1 MSRLN
6 SVWPELWV
14 RRWAKRSIS
23 LRLLLAVLV
32 MIGLALPVAGTLLS
46 HHYRASATQA
56 FDERLGATLN
66 VIMAGVTYDRI
77 EQQLVHD
84 RALGDPR
91 FDNVY
96 SGWYWQITD
105 GEQHTLASRSLWD
118 QRLPVIDSDTLSAR
132 SIPGP
137 RGQSLRVVE
146 RDIYLAPLETPL
158 HISVAARD
166 DVLARDI
173 GEFQRLLWGGLVG
186 LGVLLLGVL
195 ALQVRWGLAPLRRMH
210 ANLHEVEQGRA
221 EQLDTRL
228 PDELATLAASMNAVL
243 ARDQRL
249 IERGRHTAGNLAHA
263 LKTPLSVMRLQLRQ
277 LPEANRAAWEVELE
291 RVDSA
296 VRHHL
301 ARASAAGE
309 GVRFAP
315 IDLHAT
321 LAPLLNGLSR
331 LAQRRG
337 IELRQTW
344 AGEIKVHMDGQ
355 DIQELVGNLMDN
367 ALRWAHSDVQLQLK
381 SDEQKLTLTVSDDG
395 PGMNE
400 AECQQAVQ
408 RGKRLD
414 EQRSGSGLGLAIVTD
429 LVALYSGQLHLSR
442 ASTGGLKVVVEL
454 PVVARN
460 RLV

>member
-146 RDIYLAPLETPL
+146 RDIYLAPLEAPL

-210 ANLHEVEQGRA
+210 ANLHEVEQGHA

-321 LAPLLNGLSR
+321 LAPLLNGLAR

-344 AGEIKVHMDGQ
+344 ASEINVHMDGQ

-367 ALRWAHSDVQLQLK
+367 ALRWAHSDVQLQVAMH
-381 SDEQKLTLTVSDDG
+381 EQQLTLTVSDDG
-395 PGMNE
+395 PGMSE
-400 AECQQAVQ
+400 AECQQALQ

-429 LVALYSGQLHLSR
+429 LVTLYSGHMHLSR

-454 PVVARN
+454 PVVAGN
-460 RLV
+460 RRA

>member
-1 MSRLN
+1 MSQDITA
-6 SVWPELWV
+6 WKD
-14 RRWAKRSIS
+14 RWAKRSIS
-23 LRLLLAVLV
+23 VRLLLAVLV
-32 MIGLALPVAGTLLS
+32 MVGLALPVAGTLFS

-56 FDERLGATLN
+56 FDERLEATLN
-66 VIMAGVTYDRI
+66 VIMAGVTYDRV

-105 GEQHTLASRSLWD
+105 GEENTLASRSLWD

-146 RDIYLAPLETPL
+146 RDIHLAPLEAPL

-166 DVLARDI
+166 DVLTRDI

-309 GVRFAP
+309 GIRFAP

-321 LAPLLNGLSR
+321 LAPLLNGLAR

-337 IELRQTW
+337 IALRQTW
-344 AGEIKVHMDGQ
+344 TGEINVHMDGQ

-367 ALRWAHSDVQLQLK
+367 ALRWAHSDVQLQVE
-381 SDEQKLTLTVSDDG
+381 SEGPQLTLTVSDDG
-395 PGMNE
+395 PGMSE

-429 LVALYSGQLHLSR
+429 LVALYSGHMHLSR
-442 ASTGGLKVVVEL
+442 ASTGGLSVAVAL

-460 RLV
+460 RRV

>member
-1 MSRLN
+1 MSQTKPAWRKQ
-6 SVWPELWV
+6 WI
-14 RRWAKRSIS
+14 RRWARRSIS
-23 LRLLLAVLV
+23 MRLLLAALV
-32 MIGLALPVAGTLLS
+32 MVGVALPLAGTLLS
-46 HHYRASATQA
+46 HHYHASATQA
-56 FDERLGATLN
+56 FDERLAATLN
-66 VIMAGVTYDRI
+66 VIIASVTYDRLT
-77 EQQLVHD
+77 QQLVHD

-91 FDNVY
+91 FESVY

-105 GEQHTLASRSLWD
+105 GDQHTLASRSLWD
-118 QRLPVIDSDTLSAR
+118 QRLPVIDNENLNAR
-132 SIPGP
+132 SLSGP

-146 RDIYLAPLETPL
+146 RDIILAPLDAPL
-158 HISVAARD
+158 HISVAAQD
-166 DVLARDI
+166 DTLVRDI
-173 GEFQRLLWGGLVG
+173 RKFRHLLWGGLTG
-186 LGVLLLGVL
+186 LGVVLLGVL

-210 ANLHEVEQGRA
+210 ANLHDVEQGRA

-228 PDELATLAASMNAVL
+228 PEELATLAASMNAVL

-277 LPEANRAAWEVELE
+277 LPEANRRDWEVELA
-291 RVDSA
+291 RVDGA

-315 IDLHAT
+315 IDLHTT
-321 LAPLLNGLSR
+321 LTPLINGLAR

-337 IELRQTW
+337 IVLRQAW
-344 AGEIKVHMDGQ
+344 DQKIRVHMDEQ

-367 ALRWAHSDVQLQLK
+367 ALRWAHSEVQLNVK
-381 SDEQKLTLTVSDDG
+381 VNEQQLTLTISDNG
-395 PGMNE
+395 PGMSE
-400 AECQQAVQ
+400 VECQQAVQ
-408 RGKRLD
+408 RGRRLD

-429 LVALYSGQLHLSR
+429 LVALYNGQMQLTR

-454 PVVARN
+454 PVVAHG
-460 RLV
+460 

>member
-1 MSRLN
+1 MSQDTTP
-6 SVWPELWV
+6 WKD
-14 RRWAKRSIS
+14 RWAKRSIS

-32 MIGLALPVAGTLLS
+32 MVGLALPIAGTLLS
-46 HHYRASATQA
+46 HHYHASATQA
-56 FDERLGATLN
+56 FDERLEATLN
-66 VIMAGVTYDRI
+66 VIMAGVIYDRV

-105 GEQHTLASRSLWD
+105 GEENTLASRSLWD
-118 QRLPVIDSDTLSAR
+118 QRLPVIDNDTLSAR
-132 SIPGP
+132 SISGP

-146 RDIYLAPLETPL
+146 RDIYLAPLEAPL

-166 DVLARDI
+166 DGLARDI
-173 GEFQRLLWGGLVG
+173 GEFQRLLWGGLAG

-210 ANLHEVEQGRA
+210 ANLHDVEQGHA

-277 LPEANRAAWEVELE
+277 LPEANRGAWEVELA
-291 RVDSA
+291 RVESA

-309 GVRFAP
+309 GARFAP

-321 LAPLLNGLSR
+321 LAPLLNGLAR

-337 IELRQTW
+337 IALRQTW
-344 AGEIKVHMDGQ
+344 PPDVKVHMDDQ

-367 ALRWAHSDVQLQLK
+367 ALRWAHSDVQLQVAI
-381 SDEQKLTLTVSDDG
+381 DEQRLTLTVSDDG
-395 PGMNE
+395 PGMSE

-429 LVALYSGQLHLSR
+429 LVALYSGYMHLSR
-442 ASTGGLKVVVEL
+442 ANAGGLKVVVEL

-460 RLV
+460 RRV

>member
-1 MSRLN
+1 MSQTKSAWRKQ
-6 SVWPELWV
+6 WI
-14 RRWAKRSIS
+14 RRWARRSIS
-23 LRLLLAVLV
+23 MRLLLAALV
-32 MIGLALPVAGTLLS
+32 MVGMALPLAGTLLS
-46 HHYRASATQA
+46 HHYHASATQA
-56 FDERLGATLN
+56 FDERLAATLN
-66 VIMAGVTYDRI
+66 VIIASVTYDRLT
-77 EQQLVHD
+77 QQLVHD

-91 FDNVY
+91 FESVY

-105 GEQHTLASRSLWD
+105 GDQHTLASRSLWD
-118 QRLPVIDSDTLSAR
+118 QRLPVIDNENLNAR
-132 SIPGP
+132 SLSGP

-146 RDIYLAPLETPL
+146 RDIILAPLDAPL
-158 HISVAARD
+158 HISVAAQD
-166 DVLARDI
+166 DTLVRDI
-173 GEFQRLLWGGLVG
+173 RKFRHLLWGGLTG
-186 LGVLLLGVL
+186 LGVVLLGVL

-210 ANLHEVEQGRA
+210 ANLHDVEQGRA

-228 PDELATLAASMNAVL
+228 PEELATLAASMNAVL

-277 LPEANRAAWEVELE
+277 LPEANRRDWEVELA

-315 IDLHAT
+315 IDLHTT
-321 LAPLLNGLSR
+321 LTPLINGLAR

-337 IELRQTW
+337 IVLRQAW
-344 AGEIKVHMDGQ
+344 DQKIRVHMDEQ

-367 ALRWAHSDVQLQLK
+367 ALRWAHSAVQLNVK
-381 SDEQKLTLTVSDDG
+381 VNEQQLTLTISDNG
-395 PGMNE
+395 PGMSE
-400 AECQQAVQ
+400 VECQQAVQ
-408 RGKRLD
+408 RGRRLD

-429 LVALYSGQLHLSR
+429 LVALYNGQMQLTR
-442 ASTGGLKVVVEL
+442 ASTGGLEVVVEL
-454 PVVARN
+454 PVVAHG
-460 RLV
+460 

>member
-1 MSRLN
+1 MRQAKQAWRSD
-6 SVWPELWV
+6 WA
-14 RRWAKRSIS
+14 RRWGRRSIS
-23 LRLLLAVLV
+23 VRLLLAVLL
-32 MIGLALPVAGTLLS
+32 MAGLALPIAGALLS
-46 HHYRASATQA
+46 HHYRTAATQA
-56 FDERLGATLN
+56 FDQRLEATLN
-66 VIMAGVTYDRI
+66 VIIAGVTYDAI
-77 EQQLVHD
+77 GQQLVHD

-91 FDNVY
+91 FDHVY

-105 GEQHTLASRSLWD
+105 NSQHTLASRSLWD
-118 QRLPVIDSDTLSAR
+118 QRLPVIENDNLSAR
-132 SIPGP
+132 SLTGP

-146 RDIYLAPLETPL
+146 RDIYLAPLEAPL

-173 GEFQRLLWGGLVG
+173 RDFQHLLWGGLVG
-186 LGVLLLGVL
+186 LGILLLGVL
-195 ALQVRWGLAPLRRMH
+195 ALQVHWGLAPLRRMR
-210 ANLHEVEQGRA
+210 ANLHDVEQGRT
-221 EQLDTRL
+221 EQLNTHL
-228 PDELATLAASMNAVL
+228 PEELATLATSMNAVL

-277 LPEANRAAWEVELE
+277 LPEASRATWEVELA

-315 IDLHAT
+315 INLHPT
-321 LAPLLNGLSR
+321 LAPLLNGLTR

-337 IELRQTW
+337 IALRQTW
-344 AGEIKVHMDGQ
+344 ERDVKVHVDEQ

-367 ALRWAHSDVQLQLK
+367 ALRWAHGDVYLSVQVKEQQLV
-381 SDEQKLTLTVSDDG
+381 LTVSDDG
-395 PGMNE
+395 PGMSE
-400 AECQQAVQ
+400 IECQQAVQ

-429 LVALYSGQLHLSR
+429 LVSLYNGNMRLAR
-442 ASTGGLKVVVEL
+442 GNAGGLEVVVEL
-454 PVVARN
+454 PIVA
-460 RLV
+460 LG

>member
-1 MSRLN
+1 MSQAKAAWRG
-6 SVWPELWV
+6 
-14 RRWAKRSIS
+14 RWAQRSIS

-32 MIGLALPVAGTLLS
+32 MVGLALPIAGMLLS
-46 HHYRASATQA
+46 HHYHTSATQA

-66 VIMAGVTYDRI
+66 VIMAGVTYDRL
-77 EQQLVHD
+77 EQQLVYD

-91 FDNVY
+91 FESVY

-118 QRLPVIDSDTLSAR
+118 QRLPVIDNENLNAR
-132 SIPGP
+132 SLIGP

-146 RDIYLAPLETPL
+146 RDIYLAPLEAPL

-166 DVLARDI
+166 DVLTSDI
-173 GEFQRLLWGGLVG
+173 REFQQLLWGGLVG

-210 ANLHEVEQGRA
+210 ANLYDVEQGRA

-228 PDELATLAASMNAVL
+228 PEELATLAASMNAVL

-277 LPEANRAAWEVELE
+277 LPEANRRAWEVELE

-315 IDLHAT
+315 IDLHTT
-321 LAPLLNGLSR
+321 LTPLMNGLSR
-331 LAQRRG
+331 LAQRRD
-337 IELRQTW
+337 IVLRQRW
-344 AGEIKVHMDGQ
+344 DQKIKVHMDEQ

-367 ALRWAHSDVQLQLK
+367 ALRWAHSEMQLNVK
-381 SDEQKLTLTVSDDG
+381 VDEQQLILSVSDNG
-395 PGMNE
+395 PGMSE

-408 RGKRLD
+408 RGQRLD
-414 EQRSGSGLGLAIVTD
+414 EQRSGSGLGLAIVRD
-429 LVALYSGQLHLSR
+429 LVALYSGQMHLAR
-442 ASTGGLKVVVEL
+442 ASTGGLEVVVEL
-454 PVVARN
+454 PVVAHG
-460 RLV
+460 

>member
-1 MSRLN
+1 MSVNTAWRRQWQN
-6 SVWPELWV
+6 
-14 RRWAKRSIS
+14 RWAKRSIS

-32 MIGLALPVAGTLLS
+32 MVGIALPLAGALLS
-46 HHYRASATQA
+46 HHYHRSATQA
-56 FDERLGATLN
+56 FDERLAATLN
-66 VIMAGVTYDRI
+66 VIMAGVTYDRLA
-77 EQQLVHD
+77 EQLVHD

-91 FDNVY
+91 FENVY

-105 GEQHTLASRSLWD
+105 GDQHTLASRSLWD
-118 QRLPVIDSDTLSAR
+118 QRLPVVENERLSAR
-132 SIPGP
+132 SISGP
-137 RGQSLRVVE
+137 REQSLRVVE
-146 RDIYLAPLETPL
+146 RDIYLAPLEEPL

-166 DVLARDI
+166 AVLGEDI
-173 GEFQRLLWGGLVG
+173 RAFQHLLWGGLLG

-210 ANLHEVEQGRA
+210 ANLHDVEQGHSER
-221 EQLDTRL
+221 LDTRL
-228 PDELATLAASMNAVL
+228 PEELATLAASMNAVL

-277 LPEANRAAWEVELE
+277 LPEANRRTWEVELA

-315 IDLHAT
+315 IDLPTT

-337 IELRQTW
+337 IVLRQTLDQK
-344 AGEIKVHMDGQ
+344 ARVHMDQQ

-367 ALRWAHSDVQLQLK
+367 ALRWAHSEVQLAAQV
-381 SDEQKLTLTVSDDG
+381 DEQQLTLTVSDNG
-395 PGMNE
+395 PGMSKV
-400 AECQQAVQ
+400 ECQQAVQ

-414 EQRSGSGLGLAIVTD
+414 EQRSGSGLGLAIVSD
-429 LVALYSGQLHLSR
+429 LVALYNGHMHLDR
-442 ASTGGLKVVVEL
+442 ANAGGLEVVVTL
-454 PVVARN
+454 PVVAHG
-460 RLV
+460 

>member
-1 MSRLN
+1 MSQAKTAWRG
-6 SVWPELWV
+6 
-14 RRWAKRSIS
+14 RWARRSIS

-32 MIGLALPVAGTLLS
+32 MVGLALPIAGTLLS
-46 HHYRASATQA
+46 HHYHTSATQA
-56 FDERLGATLN
+56 FDDRLGATLN
-66 VIMAGVTYDRI
+66 VIMAGVTYDRLA
-77 EQQLVHD
+77 QQLVHD

-91 FDNVY
+91 FENVY

-105 GEQHTLASRSLWD
+105 GGQHTLASRSLWD
-118 QRLPVIDSDTLSAR
+118 QRLPVVENENLSAR
-132 SIPGP
+132 SLIGP

-146 RDIYLAPLETPL
+146 RDIYLAPLEEPL

-166 DVLARDI
+166 DVLANDI
-173 GEFQRLLWGGLVG
+173 REFQHLLWGGLIG

-210 ANLHEVEQGRA
+210 ANLHDVKQGRS

-228 PDELATLAASMNAVL
+228 PEELATLAASMNAVL

-277 LPEANRAAWEVELE
+277 LPEANRAAWAVELE
-291 RVDSA
+291 RLDSA

-315 IDLHAT
+315 VDLHPT
-321 LAPLLNGLSR
+321 LTPLLNGLSR

-337 IELRQTW
+337 IVLRQSWGQKTR
-344 AGEIKVHMDGQ
+344 VQMDEQ

-367 ALRWAHSDVQLQLK
+367 ALRWAHSEVQLNVKVDGQRLI
-381 SDEQKLTLTVSDDG
+381 LTVSDNG
-395 PGMNE
+395 PGMSE
-400 AECQQAVQ
+400 AECQQAIQ
-408 RGKRLD
+408 RGQRLD
-414 EQRSGSGLGLAIVTD
+414 EHRSGSGLGLAIVTD
-429 LVALYSGQLHLSR
+429 LVALYSGQMHLTR
-442 ASTGGLKVVVEL
+442 ASTGGLEVVVEL
-454 PVVARN
+454 PVVAHG
-460 RLV
+460 

>member
-1 MSRLN
+1 MSQATT
-6 SVWPELWV
+6 VWKS
-14 RRWAKRSIS
+14 RWARRSIGV
-23 LRLLLAVLV
+23 RLLLAVLV
-32 MIGLALPVAGTLLS
+32 MVGLALPIAGVLLS
-46 HHYRASATQA
+46 HHYHSSATQA
-56 FDERLGATLN
+56 FDERLAATLN
-66 VIMAGVTYDRI
+66 VVMAGVTYDTI
-77 EQQLVHD
+77 EQQLVYD

-105 GEQHTLASRSLWD
+105 GAQNTLASRSLWD
-118 QRLPVIDSDTLSAR
+118 QRLPVIDNENLSAR
-132 SIPGP
+132 SLTGP

-146 RDIYLAPLETPL
+146 RDIYLAPLAAPL
-158 HISVAARD
+158 HISVAAQD

-195 ALQVRWGLAPLRRMH
+195 ALQVRWGLAPLRRLH
-210 ANLHEVEQGRA
+210 ANLHDVEQGRA

-228 PDELATLAASMNAVL
+228 PDELATLAGSMNAVL

-277 LPEANRAAWEVELE
+277 LPEANRAAWEVELA
-291 RVDSA
+291 RVDNA

-321 LAPLLNGLSR
+321 LAPLLNGLAR

-337 IELRQTW
+337 ITLRQTW
-344 AGEIKVHMDGQ
+344 PRGVKVHMDEQ

-367 ALRWAHSDVQLQLK
+367 ALRWAHSDVQLQVAT
-381 SDEQKLTLTVSDDG
+381 DAQQLTLTVSDDG
-395 PGMNE
+395 PGMSE
-400 AECQQAVQ
+400 TECQQAVQ

-429 LVALYSGQLHLSR
+429 LTALYSGHMQLSR
-442 ASTGGLKVVVEL
+442 AKTGGLEAVVTL
-454 PVVARN
+454 PVVA
-460 RLV
+460 LV

>member
-1 MSRLN
+1 MSRRT
-6 SVWPELWV
+6 SVWPERWV

-32 MIGLALPVAGTLLS
+32 MIGLALPAAGTLLS
-46 HHYRASATQA
+46 HHYRDLATQA
-56 FDERLGATLN
+56 FDERLEATLN
-66 VIMAGVTYDRI
+66 VIIAGVTYDHV

-105 GEQHTLASRSLWD
+105 GEENVLASRSLWD
-118 QRLPVIDSDTLSAR
+118 QRLPVISNDTRSAR
-132 SIPGP
+132 AIPGP

-146 RDIYLAPLETPL
+146 RDIYLAPLEAPL

-166 DVLARDI
+166 DGLLRDI

-221 EQLDTRL
+221 EQLDTLL

-277 LPEANRAAWEVELE
+277 LPEENRAVWEVELA

-321 LAPLLNGLSR
+321 LAPLLNGLAR

-337 IELRQTW
+337 IALRQTW
-344 AGEIKVHMDGQ
+344 PRDIKVHMDEQ

-367 ALRWAHSDVQLQLK
+367 ALRWAHSEVELQVAL
-381 SDEQKLTLTVSDDG
+381 DEQQLTLTVSDDG
-395 PGMNE
+395 PGMSE
-400 AECQQAVQ
+400 VECQQAVQ

-429 LVALYSGQLHLSR
+429 LVALYSGQMQLSR

-454 PVVARN
+454 PVVAHK
-460 RLV
+460 

>member
-6 SVWPELWV
+6 SVWPERWV
-14 RRWAKRSIS
+14 RRWANRSIS

-77 EQQLVHD
+77 EQKLVHD

-146 RDIYLAPLETPL
+146 RDIYLAPLEAPL

-210 ANLHEVEQGRA
+210 ANLHDVEQGRA
-221 EQLDTRL
+221 EQLNTRL
-228 PDELATLAASMNAVL
+228 PDELATLAVSMNAVL

-277 LPEANRAAWEVELE
+277 LPEANRDAWEVELE

-321 LAPLLNGLSR
+321 LAPLLNGLAR
-331 LAQRRG
+331 LAQRRD
-337 IELRQTW
+337 IVLRQTW
-344 AGEIKVHMDGQ
+344 AGDIKVHMDGQ

-367 ALRWAHSDVQLQLK
+367 ALRWAHSDVQLQLE
-381 SDEQKLTLTVSDDG
+381 SDGQQLTLTVSDDG

-442 ASTGGLKVVVEL
+442 ASAGGLKVEVEL
-454 PVVARN
+454 PVVACN
-460 RLV
+460 RRA

>member
-1 MSRLN
+1 MSHPRSAWRN
-6 SVWPELWV
+6 QWKK
-14 RRWAKRSIS
+14 RWAGRSIGV
-23 LRLLLAVLV
+23 RLLLAVLLMV
-32 MIGLALPVAGTLLS
+32 GLALPVAGTLLS
-46 HHYRASATQA
+46 HHYHLSATQA
-56 FDERLGATLN
+56 FDERLEATLN
-66 VIMAGVTYDRI
+66 VIIAGVTYDRTT
-77 EQQLVHD
+77 QQLVHD

-105 GEQHTLASRSLWD
+105 AGQHTLASRSLWD
-118 QRLPVIDSDTLSAR
+118 QRLPVIANDTLSAR
-132 SIPGP
+132 SLSGP

-146 RDIYLAPLETPL
+146 RDIYLAPLERPL

-166 DVLARDI
+166 DVLAADI
-173 GEFQRLLWGGLVG
+173 REFQRLLWGGLAG
-186 LGVLLLGVL
+186 LGILLLGVL
-195 ALQVRWGLAPLRRMH
+195 ALQVRWGLAPLRRMR
-210 ANLHEVEQGRA
+210 ANLHEVEQGHA

-277 LPEANRAAWEVELE
+277 LPEDSRAAWDVELT
-291 RVDSA
+291 RLDSA

-309 GVRFAP
+309 GARFAP

-321 LAPLLNGLSR
+321 LAPLLTGLAK
-331 LAQRRG
+331 LGQRRG
-337 IELRQTW
+337 ITLRQTW
-344 AGEIKVHMDGQ
+344 QRDVNVHMDGQ

-367 ALRWAHSDVQLQLK
+367 ALRWAHSDVQLQVQVN
-381 SDEQKLTLTVSDDG
+381 EQQLTIIVSDNG
-395 PGMNE
+395 PGMSD
-400 AECQQAVQ
+400 AQCQQAVQ

-429 LVALYSGQLHLSR
+429 LVALYNGHMQLSR
-442 ASTGGLKVVVEL
+442 ASEGGLNVEVGL
-454 PVVARN
+454 PVVAN
-460 RLV
+460 G

>member
-23 LRLLLAVLV
+23 LRLLMAVLA

-105 GEQHTLASRSLWD
+105 GDQHTLASRSLWD

-243 ARDQRL
+243 TRDQRL

-321 LAPLLNGLSR
+321 LAPLLNGLAR

-344 AGEIKVHMDGQ
+344 AGDIKVHMDGQ

-367 ALRWAHSDVQLQLK
+367 ALRWAHSDVQLQLE
-381 SDEQKLTLTVSDDG
+381 SDGQQLTLTVSDDG
-395 PGMNE
+395 PGMSE

-442 ASTGGLKVVVEL
+442 ASAGGLKVVVEL

-460 RLV
+460 RRV

>member
-1 MSRLN
+1 MSQATT
-6 SVWPELWV
+6 VWKG
-14 RRWAKRSIS
+14 RWARRSIGV
-23 LRLLLAVLV
+23 RLLLAVLLMV
-32 MIGLALPVAGTLLS
+32 GLALPVAGVLLS
-46 HHYRASATQA
+46 HHYHTSATQA
-56 FDERLGATLN
+56 FDERLAATLN
-66 VIMAGVTYDRI
+66 VIMAGVTYDTI

-105 GEQHTLASRSLWD
+105 GAQNTLASRSLWD
-118 QRLPVIDSDTLSAR
+118 QRLPVIDNENLSAR
-132 SIPGP
+132 SLTGP

-146 RDIYLAPLETPL
+146 RDIYLAPLEAPL

-195 ALQVRWGLAPLRRMH
+195 ALQVRWGLAPLRRLH
-210 ANLHEVEQGRA
+210 ANLHDVEQGRA

-277 LPEANRAAWEVELE
+277 LPEANRAAWEVELA

-321 LAPLLNGLSR
+321 LAPLLNGLAR

-337 IELRQTW
+337 ITLRQTW
-344 AGEIKVHMDGQ
+344 PRGVKVHMDEQ

-367 ALRWAHSDVQLQLK
+367 ALRWARSDVQLQAAI
-381 SDEQKLTLTVSDDG
+381 DEQQLTLIVSDDG
-395 PGMNE
+395 PGMSE

-429 LVALYSGQLHLSR
+429 LTALYGGHMQLSR
-442 ASTGGLKVVVEL
+442 AKAGGLEAMVTL
-454 PVVARN
+454 PVVA
-460 RLV
+460 LV

>member
-1 MSRLN
+1 MG
-6 SVWPELWV
+6 
-14 RRWAKRSIS
+14 K
-23 LRLLLAVLV
+23 
-32 MIGLALPVAGTLLS
+32 ALGKAL
-46 HHYRASATQA
+46 YK
-56 FDERLGATLN
+56 
-66 VIMAGVTYDRI
+66 
-77 EQQLVHD
+77 
-84 RALGDPR
+84 ALGDPR

-195 ALQVRWGLAPLRRMH
+195 ALQVRWGLEPRMH

-221 EQLDTRL
+221 EQLDPRL

-321 LAPLLNGLSR
+321 LAPLLNGLAR

-367 ALRWAHSDVQLQLK
+367 ALRWAHSDVQLQLE
-381 SDEQKLTLTVSDDG
+381 SDGQQLTLTVSDDG

-400 AECQQAVQ
+400 SECQQAVQ

-429 LVALYSGQLHLSR
+429 IVALYSGQLQLSR

>member
-1 MSRLN
+1 MSVNAAWRN
-6 SVWPELWV
+6 RWQ

-32 MIGLALPVAGTLLS
+32 MVGLALPIAGTLLA
-46 HHYRASATQA
+46 HHYRTSATQA
-56 FDERLGATLN
+56 FDERLAATLN
-66 VIMAGVTYDRI
+66 VIMAGVTYDRLA
-77 EQQLVHD
+77 QQLVHD
-84 RALGDPR
+84 QALGDPR
-91 FDNVY
+91 FENVY

-105 GEQHTLASRSLWD
+105 GGQNTLASRSLWD
-118 QRLPVIDSDTLSAR
+118 QRLPVVENENLSAR
-132 SIPGP
+132 SISGP
-137 RGQSLRVVE
+137 RDQSLRMVE
-146 RDIYLAPLETPL
+146 RDIYLAPLEAPL

-166 DVLARDI
+166 DVLTDDI
-173 GEFQRLLWGGLVG
+173 GEFQHLLWGGLIG
-186 LGVLLLGVL
+186 LGALLIGVL

-210 ANLHEVEQGRA
+210 ANLHDVERGRS

-228 PDELATLAASMNAVL
+228 PEELATLAASMNAVL

-277 LPEANRAAWEVELE
+277 LPEANRAAWEVELA
-291 RVDSA
+291 RIDSA

-315 IDLHAT
+315 IALHTT
-321 LAPLLNGLSR
+321 LAPLLNGLAR

-337 IELRQTW
+337 IVLRQTW
-344 AGEIKVHMDGQ
+344 GQSIRVHMDEQ

-367 ALRWAHSDVQLQLK
+367 ALRWAQSEVALDVQV
-381 SDEQKLTLTVSDDG
+381 DEQRLMLTVRDNG
-395 PGMNE
+395 PGMSE

-429 LVALYSGQLHLSR
+429 LVALYSGQMHLTR
-442 ASTGGLKVVVEL
+442 ASTGGLEVVVEL
-454 PVVARN
+454 PVVAHG
-460 RLV
+460 

>member
-1 MSRLN
+1 MSQATT
-6 SVWPELWV
+6 VWKG
-14 RRWAKRSIS
+14 RWARRSIGV
-23 LRLLLAVLV
+23 RLLLAVLV
-32 MIGLALPVAGTLLS
+32 MVGLALPVAGVLLS
-46 HHYRASATQA
+46 HHYHTSATQA
-56 FDERLGATLN
+56 FDERLAATLN
-66 VIMAGVTYDRI
+66 VIMAGVTYDTI

-105 GEQHTLASRSLWD
+105 GAQNTLASRSLWD
-118 QRLPVIDSDTLSAR
+118 QRLPVIDNENLSAR
-132 SIPGP
+132 SLTGP
-137 RGQSLRVVE
+137 RRQSLRVVE
-146 RDIYLAPLETPL
+146 RDIYLAPLEAPL

-195 ALQVRWGLAPLRRMH
+195 ALQVRWGLAPLRRLH
-210 ANLHEVEQGRA
+210 ANLHDVEQGRA

-277 LPEANRAAWEVELE
+277 LPEANRAAWEVELA

-321 LAPLLNGLSR
+321 LAPLLNGLAR

-337 IELRQTW
+337 ITLRQTW
-344 AGEIKVHMDGQ
+344 PRGVKVHMD
-355 DIQELVGNLMDN
+355 
-367 ALRWAHSDVQLQLK
+367 
-381 SDEQKLTLTVSDDG
+381 
-395 PGMNE
+395 
-400 AECQQAVQ
+400 
-408 RGKRLD
+408 
-414 EQRSGSGLGLAIVTD
+414 
-429 LVALYSGQLHLSR
+429 
-442 ASTGGLKVVVEL
+442 
-454 PVVARN
+454 
-460 RLV
+460 

>member
-1 MSRLN
+1 MSQSSTTWRDQW
-6 SVWPELWV
+6 S

-32 MIGLALPVAGTLLS
+32 MIGLALPIAGTLLS
-46 HHYRASATQA
+46 HHYHAAATQA

-105 GEQHTLASRSLWD
+105 GEQQTLASRSLWD
-118 QRLPVIDSDTLSAR
+118 QRLPFIENDTLSAR
-132 SIPGP
+132 SITGP

-146 RDIYLAPLETPL
+146 RDIYLAPLEAPL
-158 HISVAARD
+158 HISVAAQD
-166 DVLARDI
+166 DVLANDI
-173 GEFQRLLWGGLVG
+173 REFQQLLWGGLIG

-210 ANLHEVEQGRA
+210 ANLHEVEQGSA

-277 LPEANRAAWEVELE
+277 LPEANRAAWAVELE
-291 RVDSA
+291 RLDSA

-315 IDLHAT
+315 IDLYPT
-321 LAPLLNGLSR
+321 LTPLLNGLSR

-337 IELRQTW
+337 IVLRQTW
-344 AGEIKVHMDGQ
+344 GQKIRVHMDEQ

-367 ALRWAHSDVQLQLK
+367 ALRWAHSEVQLNVKIDGQQLI
-381 SDEQKLTLTVSDDG
+381 LTVSDNG
-395 PGMNE
+395 PGMSE

-408 RGKRLD
+408 RGQRLD
-414 EQRSGSGLGLAIVTD
+414 EHRSGSGLGLAIVTD
-429 LVALYSGQLHLSR
+429 LVALYSGQMHLTR
-442 ASTGGLKVVVEL
+442 ASTGGLEVVIEL
-454 PVVARN
+454 PVVAHG
-460 RLV
+460 

>member
-118 QRLPVIDSDTLSAR
+118 QRLPVIDNDTLSAR
-132 SIPGP
+132 SISGP

-146 RDIYLAPLETPL
+146 RDIYLAPLEAPL

-166 DVLARDI
+166 DGLARDI
-173 GEFQRLLWGGLVG
+173 GEFQRLLWGGLAG

-210 ANLHEVEQGRA
+210 ANLHDVEQGHA

-321 LAPLLNGLSR
+321 LAPLLNGLAR

-367 ALRWAHSDVQLQLK
+367 ALRWAHSDVQLQLE
-381 SDEQKLTLTVSDDG
+381 SDGQQLTLTVSDDG

-400 AECQQAVQ
+400 SECQQAVQ

>member
-1 MSRLN
+1 MSQATT
-6 SVWPELWV
+6 VWKS
-14 RRWAKRSIS
+14 RWARRSIGV
-23 LRLLLAVLV
+23 RLLLAVLV
-32 MIGLALPVAGTLLS
+32 MVGLALPIAGVLLS
-46 HHYRASATQA
+46 HHYHSSATQA
-56 FDERLGATLN
+56 FDERLAATLN
-66 VIMAGVTYDRI
+66 VVMAGVTYDTI
-77 EQQLVHD
+77 EQQLVYD

-105 GEQHTLASRSLWD
+105 GAQNTLASRSLWD
-118 QRLPVIDSDTLSAR
+118 QRLPVIDNENLSAR
-132 SIPGP
+132 SLTGP

-146 RDIYLAPLETPL
+146 RDIYLAPLAAPL
-158 HISVAARD
+158 HISVAAQD

-195 ALQVRWGLAPLRRMH
+195 ALQVRWGLAPLRRLH
-210 ANLHEVEQGRA
+210 ANLHDVEQGRA

-228 PDELATLAASMNAVL
+228 PDELATLAGSMNAVL

-277 LPEANRAAWEVELE
+277 LPEANRVAWEVELA

-321 LAPLLNGLSR
+321 LAPLLNGLAR

-337 IELRQTW
+337 ITLRQTW
-344 AGEIKVHMDGQ
+344 PRGVKVHMDEQ

-367 ALRWAHSDVQLQLK
+367 ALRWAHSDVQLQVAT
-381 SDEQKLTLTVSDDG
+381 DAQQLTLTVSDDG
-395 PGMNE
+395 PGMSE
-400 AECQQAVQ
+400 TECQQAVQ

-429 LVALYSGQLHLSR
+429 LTALYSGHMQLSR
-442 ASTGGLKVVVEL
+442 AKTGGLEAVVTL
-454 PVVARN
+454 PVVA
-460 RLV
+460 LV

>member
-1 MSRLN
+1 MSRHTTAWQN
-6 SVWPELWV
+6 
-14 RRWAKRSIS
+14 RWAKRSIS
-23 LRLLLAVLV
+23 VRLLLAALV
-32 MIGLALPVAGTLLS
+32 MVGLALPIAGALLS
-46 HHYRASATQA
+46 HHYRTSATQA

-66 VIMAGVTYDRI
+66 VIIAGVTYDRL

-91 FDNVY
+91 FENVY

-105 GEQHTLASRSLWD
+105 GAENTLASRSLWD
-118 QRLPVIDSDTLSAR
+118 QRLPVIDNDAISAR

-146 RDIYLAPLETPL
+146 RDIYLAPLAAPL
-158 HISVAARD
+158 HISVAAQD
-166 DVLARDI
+166 AALARDI
-173 GEFQRLLWGGLVG
+173 GEFQRLLWGGLAG

-210 ANLHEVEQGRA
+210 ANLKEVEQGSA

-277 LPEANRAAWEVELE
+277 LPEENRAAWEVELA

-315 IDLHAT
+315 IDVHAT
-321 LAPLLNGLSR
+321 LAPLLHGLAR

-337 IELRQTW
+337 IALRPAW
-344 AGEIKVHMDGQ
+344 AGDIKVHMDEQ
-355 DIQELVGNLMDN
+355 DIQELAGNLLDN
-367 ALRWAHSDVQLQLK
+367 ALRWAHGEVQLKVARDDQ
-381 SDEQKLTLTVSDDG
+381 QLTLIVSDDG
-395 PGMNE
+395 PGMSE

-414 EQRSGSGLGLAIVTD
+414 EQRPGSGLGLAIVTD
-429 LVALYSGQLHLSR
+429 LVALYSGRMQLSR
-442 ASTGGLKVVVEL
+442 ASAGGLKVVVEL
-454 PVVARN
+454 PVVAGK
-460 RLV
+460 